1 MAADEQIHRLNR
13 ELSRHS
19 LGPLTDISN
28 QTVASLVSG
37 LQSLANWLRDT
48 ARDRPLIT
56 LLLAFQ
62 VGYAVARVGGRNAR
76 R

>member
-13 ELSRHS
+13 ELSRRS
-19 LGPLTDISN
+19 LGPVTIISN
-28 QTVASLVSG
+28 QFVASLASG
-37 LQSLANWLRDT
+37 LQSLAIWLRDA

-62 VGYAVARVGGRNAR
+62 VGYAVARIGGRNAR

>member
-1 MAADEQIHRLNR
+1 MAVDEPIYRLNR

-19 LGPLTDISN
+19 LGPVTIISD
-28 QTVASLVSG
+28 QLVASLASG
-37 LQSLANWLRDT
+37 LQSLAIWLRDAT
-48 ARDRPLIT
+48 RDRPLIT

-62 VGYAVARVGGRNAR
+62 VGYAVARIGGRNAR